1 MTAGANSI
9 INSTE
14 RDFKELNKAIIEGS
28 NSVEDLRRANHST
41 LLGHSMPI
49 FTEAEIYSR
58 KFYQERE
65 GLSVEITGAKDWQGT
80 EGLARLVLLQA
91 MAQIDQQNSE

>member
-14 RDFKELNKAIIEGS
+14 RDFKELNRAIIEGS
-28 NSVEDLRRANHST
+28 NSVEDLRRATNNHST

-49 FTEAEIYSR
+49 FGEAEIYSR
-58 KFYQERE
+58 KFYQQRE
-65 GLSVEITGAKDWQGT
+65 GLTIELAGQVKDWQGT
-80 EGLARLVLLQA
+80 EGLARLVLL
-91 MAQIDQQNSE
+91 